1 VVGLTKLYE
10 REGEIDITRKLSS
23 VRTVT
28 LRTTRALKAAENTAE
43 KAQGAALI
51 GGREVE
57 ATKH

>member
-1 VVGLTKLYE
+1 LYE